1 MSETE
6 KGTTVNAKSI
16 NAKAPSLLHENFLT
30 VNPINY
36 PRL

>member
-16 NAKAPSLLHENFLT
+16 NAKAPSLHENFLT